1 MRLQRIIIGG
11 AMAVGAALAVTATS
25 GSAANAAT
33 TGASAT
39 GGSAA
44 GGSAAGGSAAK
55 PLPPSDH
62 RPGMKP
68 MNTAN
73 GCGYPQVCFY
83 KTEADWNARKWT
95 AAYKDLTSAPQ
106 TLSSRAYGAYTAF
119 NSRNDDGA
127 LLYYTN
133 GGTYCLHPNQPVY
146 NNSWVVN
153 KIRIMDDPNC
163 GL

>member
-1 MRLQRIIIGG
+1 MRLQRIITGG
-11 AMAVGAALAVTATS
+11 AMAVGAALAVTAAS
-25 GSAANAAT
+25 GSTANAGT
-33 TGASAT
+33 TGA
-39 GGSAA
+39 GVSAA
-44 GGSAAGGSAAK
+44 GVSAAK

-106 TLSSRAYGAYTAF
+106 TLSSRAYGAFTAF

-133 GGTYCLHPNQPVY
+133 GGTYCLRPNQPVY

>member
-1 MRLQRIIIGG
+1 MRLQRIIVGG
-11 AMAVGAALAVTATS
+11 AVAVGAALAVTA
-25 GSAANAAT
+25 GPAADASVAGTAGTAAT
-33 TGASAT
+33 VGTART
-39 GGSAA
+39 V
-44 GGSAAGGSAAK
+44 AAK
-55 PLPPSDH
+55 PTPPSNH
-62 RPGMKP
+62 LPGMKP

-83 KTEADWNARKWT
+83 LTAADWNARKWT
-95 AAYKDLTSAPQ
+95 AAYKDVTSSPQ
-106 TLSSRAYGAYTAF
+106 NLSSRAYGAYSAF

-133 GGTYCLHPNQPVY
+133 GGTYCLRPNQPVF

-153 KIRIMDDPNC
+153 RIRIMDDPNC